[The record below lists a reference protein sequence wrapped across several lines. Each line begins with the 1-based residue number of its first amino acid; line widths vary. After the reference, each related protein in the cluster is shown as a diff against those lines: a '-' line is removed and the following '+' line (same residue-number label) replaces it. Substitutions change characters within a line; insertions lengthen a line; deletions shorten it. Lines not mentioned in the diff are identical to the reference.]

1 MAIKDTAKK
10 PFLVDNN
17 TDVFIGLDLPFYKSD
32 GREGWFAS
40 TGTTIEAVKNNIR
53 NLLNTHQGERLMQPT
68 LGLNL
73 RKYLFEQID
82 EEVIVAVEDDILQT
96 LSIWLPFVQVKDME
110 INTAQ
115 TNPLINPNT
124 MIIDI
129 VFNIVQDPTTL
140 TSVQVTVDGGV
151 SGGNER

>member
-17 TDVFIGLDLPFYKSD
+17 TEVFIGIDLPFYKST

-40 TGTTIEAVKNNIR
+40 TSTTIEAVKNNIR

-73 RKYLFEQID
+73 RRHLFEQID
-82 EEVIVAVEDDILQT
+82 EELIIAIEDDIMNT
-96 LSIWLPFVQVKDME
+96 LGNWLPFVEVKDMQ
-110 INTAQ
+110 INTSQ
-115 TNPLINPNT
+115 TNHLINPNT
-124 MIIDI
+124 IIIDI
-129 VFNIVQDPTTL
+129 VFNILQDPTTL
-140 TSVQVTVDGGV
+140 TSVQVTIDGGV